1 MVGRRLIAAWHQQV
15 RDGHRSQIGRSR
27 LRFSHSHDD
36 NRDVTHARNLEMSDR
51 PQPVDGREPPDSRSP
66 GKALRLLGAL
76 RWLVVAILWVTFLG
90 ALVLGLA
97 SFADIFT
104 GDEAYGAL
112 DGFQFVSALYT
123 AVFRFLVAAVVL
135 WLLVR
140 LARWKPSR
148 TA

>member
-1 MVGRRLIAAWHQQV
+1 M
-15 RDGHRSQIGRSR
+15 
-27 LRFSHSHDD
+27 
-36 NRDVTHARNLEMSDR
+36 
-51 PQPVDGREPPDSRSP
+51 
-66 GKALRLLGAL
+66 KLLGAL
-76 RWLVVAILWVTFLG
+76 RWLVVAVLWVGFL
-90 ALVLGLA
+90 AAVVLGLA

-140 LARWKPSR
+140 LARWKPSS
-148 TA
+148 TS